1 MILIN
6 KKKAKTFRR
15 LKLWKIGNNW
25 IWGLLKMTL
34 YEKNNQQTIKY
45 QIVHQ
50 LGNKM
55 TMSLLADRKLQ
66 RVCVIPFFPEFF
78 VCRVIDEIPH
88 WEFLLKTQDDC
99 KYFPVYCFT
108 GFCLPSSTLSYC
120 SEFFSCPKCDHLN
133 VFNIPQAIF

>member
-1 MILIN
+1 MIFQTILIN

-34 YEKNNQQTIKY
+34 YEKNNLQTIKY

-50 LGNKM
+50 LNKT

-66 RVCVIPFFPEFF
+66 RVYVSYRFFPEFF
-78 VCRVIDEIPH
+78 
-88 WEFLLKTQDDC
+88 
-99 KYFPVYCFT
+99 
-108 GFCLPSSTLSYC
+108 CL
-120 SEFFSCPKCDHLN
+120 SCN
-133 VFNIPQAIF
+133 